1 MKRVV
6 ITGIGMITPLG
17 ETKNLSWE
25 ALINGESGIKNI
37 SYFDTTDFPCKVAGE
52 ARTFIAEKYIA
63 KKEMKKMGR
72 FTHFAVA
79 AAKMAVEDSKLEIN
93 IQNDKDIGV
102 IISSGIGGIE
112 IMEESFTTLKE
123 KGVKKVSP
131 FTIPAMIENMATGVV
146 AIELGAKGISK
157 SIVTAC
163 ATGSN
168 SIGDAYETIK
178 YEKAKVMIA
187 GGTEACITPLAIAG
201 FCAAK
206 TLSTKYNETPQ
217 MASRPFDAER
227 DGFVM
232 GEGAAVLVLEELEH
246 ALGRSANIYA
256 EIVGYGESNDAYHLT
271 SPAPQGVGAV
281 EAMNRALKFANI
293 LPESID
299 YINAHG
305 TATKV
310 NDATETAAF
319 KGTFGKDIN
328 NISISSIKGA
338 IGHTLGAAGAIEAA
352 VTIMSIKSGIIPP
365 TINYENFDEDC
376 DLDYTANKSKTK
388 DINYAMSTS
397 FGFGGHNSVLIFKKF
412 NNFN

>member
-6 ITGIGMITPLG
+6 ITGIGMVTPLG
-17 ETKNLSWE
+17 DTKDLSWN

-52 ARTFIAEKYIA
+52 ARTFDVEKYIA
-63 KKEMKKMGR
+63 KKDKKKMGR

-79 AAKMAVEDSKLEIN
+79 AAKMAVEDAKLEIN
-93 IQNDKDIGV
+93 NENEKDVGV

-112 IMEESFTTLKE
+112 IMEEAFTTLKE

-131 FTIPAMIENMATGVV
+131 FTIPAMIENMAAGVV

-168 SIGDAYETIK
+168 SIGDAYESIK
-178 YEKAKVMIA
+178 YEKAKVMVA

-206 TLSTKYNETPQ
+206 TLSTKYNDRPQ

-232 GEGAAVLVLEELEH
+232 GEGSAVLILEELEY
-246 ALGRSANIYA
+246 ALSRNANIYA

-271 SPAPQGVGAV
+271 TPAPNGVGAV
-281 EAMNRALKFANI
+281 EAMNRALKFAKI
-293 LPESID
+293 VPENID

-305 TATKV
+305 TATAV

-319 KGTFGKDIN
+319 KGTFGEYAKSL
-328 NISISSIKGA
+328 SISSIKGA

-352 VTIMSIKSGIIPP
+352 ATIMSIKTGIIPP
-365 TINYENFDEDC
+365 TINYENPDEHC
-376 DLDYTANKSKTK
+376 DLDYTPNKAKLK
-388 DINYAMSTS
+388 NINYAMSTS
-397 FGFGGHNSVLIFKKF
+397 FGFGGHNSVLIFKKYD
-412 NNFN
+412 